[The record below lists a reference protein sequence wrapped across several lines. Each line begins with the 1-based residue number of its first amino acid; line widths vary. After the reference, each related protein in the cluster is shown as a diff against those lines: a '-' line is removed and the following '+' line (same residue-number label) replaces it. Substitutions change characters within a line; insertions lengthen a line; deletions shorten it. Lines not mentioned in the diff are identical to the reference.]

1 MVSPVLDCRL
11 VSMQASV
18 TPSFPSESTQSP
30 AEPQRDPWRQER
42 ALNWKDITNADQAR
56 LALYGRCAATGR
68 PWVLPTEPESFR
80 MPEGYDVIDD
90 ETLWICQRLLGLGSF
105 VERVARWSEVRRQ
118 NRLERIVA

>member
-1 MVSPVLDCRL
+1 
-11 VSMQASV
+11 MQAFATS
-18 TPSFPSESTQSP
+18 SSS
-30 AEPQRDPWRQER
+30 AELSSAPQPDPWKQER
-42 ALNWKDITNADQAR
+42 ALNWKDISTADQAR
-56 LALYGRCAATGR
+56 LVLYGRCPATGR

-80 MPEGYDVIDD
+80 MPEGHDVIDD